1 LTAANQIFFRIRIR
15 LKSQCQDETGSWN
28 VTFKRTKANKSIIQN
43 PRVLFKANS
52 NLMNSNLPA
61 NHHFG
66 FSGHE
71 PEYFSLGAI

>member
-1 LTAANQIFFRIRIR
+1 MKRAAGTSPLKEQKRIN
-15 LKSQCQDETGSWN
+15 L
-28 VTFKRTKANKSIIQN
+28 IQN

-66 FSGHE
+66 FSSHE
-71 PEYFSLGAI
+71 PGYFSLGALGQ